1 MRIGYSAS
9 EIAPQLPGPSHS
21 LTLKRA
27 SASRPSGTWQDEDV
41 FADGKVVGRIYE
53 DASASTPPDMRW
65 FWSVT
70 AIVPAIPNRAN
81 GHAPTLDGA
90 MAKFRAAWEKAKAA
104 DT

>member
-27 SASRPSGTWQDEDV
+27 SASRPSGTWQDEDYDV

-53 DASASTPPDMRW
+53 RRRSC
-65 FWSVT
+65 
-70 AIVPAIPNRAN
+70 
-81 GHAPTLDGA
+81 DGYG
-90 MAKFRAAWEKAKAA
+90 R
-104 DT
+104 